1 MGGRKWRKGMA
12 ERIDQASAIG
22 FIFPL
27 VYIPPKNKKQKTIT
41 NSNAYFF
48 RRLSKSIVSILNRY
62 IQETRF
68 NKYIENLIYLQSQL
82 LTYRI
87 ASPTTLSL
95 SKASSDV
102 LPQYLKVLGSLRVT
116 LYIEHS
122 GCYTGANMARY
133 LARLHSIKARRVREI
148 LDFIKNTGPITSC
161 SSNILKPA
169 HRGRPISG
177 LPIHN
182 SYCCNAV
189 DYNFLTVNLD
199 SIKQHCFKLHGQKR
213 KLNKS
218 IPYRAAKLQTLQV
231 KTQDIDYFV
240 IIPPASR
247 SGSSSSSANG
257 TVNSSK
263 TPLLS
268 ATEAESGWNAL
279 QIWFKE
285 AQDKRAERY
294 SQVQVPAHILEI
306 TPWLKST
313 RYYIHLTE
321 LNVEELP
328 QSYRLPD
335 AQDKQLLATV
345 CASIERV
352 LQKVMGIMEDNV
364 LYKNRRLNRLN
375 AKLLNMFRGAKMLQ
389 DPIKPLQNKRSATT
403 YIQTWQKLTCYFYR
417 VKDGKYLRKDLFR
430 PTERQ
435 LKYAGNIIEAANEV
449 KLREEQDR
457 EGGRVGTEEAMD
469 KLDKLALELSLAFI

>member
-12 ERIDQASAIG
+12 ERMDQASAIG
-22 FIFPL
+22 FVFPL

-41 NSNAYFF
+41 NSNACFF

-62 IQETRF
+62 IWETRF
-68 NKYIENLIYLQSQL
+68 NKYIENLIHLQSQL

-87 ASPTTLSL
+87 ASPATLS
-95 SKASSDV
+95 SSEASSDV
-102 LPQYLKVLGSLRVT
+102 LPRYLKVLGSLRVT
-116 LYIEHS
+116 LCVKHGGY
-122 GCYTGANMARY
+122 YTGANIARH
-133 LARLHSIKARRVREI
+133 LTRSHSIKARRVREI

-161 SSNILKPA
+161 SSNVPKPA

-177 LPIHN
+177 LPIHD
-182 SYCCNAV
+182 SYCCDAA

-199 SIKQHCFKLHGQKR
+199 SIKQHCFKLHGWKR

-218 IPYRAAKLQTLQV
+218 IPYRAAKLQTLWV
-231 KTQDIDYFV
+231 KTQDVNYFI

-279 QIWFKE
+279 QIRFKE

-294 SQVQVPAHILEI
+294 SQVQVPAHISEI

-313 RYYIHLTE
+313 RYHIHLTE

-335 AQDKQLLATV
+335 AQDERLLATV
-345 CASIERV
+345 CASMERV
-352 LQKVMGIMEDNV
+352 LRKVIGIMEDDV
-364 LYKNRRLNRLN
+364 LYENRRLNRLN
-375 AKLLNMFRGAKMLQ
+375 TKLLNTFRGAEMSQ

-403 YIQTWQKLTCYFYR
+403 YIQT
-417 VKDGKYLRKDLFR
+417 
-430 PTERQ
+430 
-435 LKYAGNIIEAANEV
+435 
-449 KLREEQDR
+449 
-457 EGGRVGTEEAMD
+457 
-469 KLDKLALELSLAFI
+469 